1 MSEEYSEHYE
11 SGVRRVPRESEAHPD
26 VSERP
31 GAGSLE
37 PDSHLRVVTRVCVRL
52 LAFGVV
58 VYGIW
63 VAIAWVI
70 DAQP

>member
-1 MSEEYSEHYE
+1 MSEQYSEHYE
-11 SGVRRVPRESEAHPD
+11 NGVRRVPRESEGHAD

-37 PDSHLRVVTRVCVRL
+37 PDNHLRVMARVCVRL
-52 LAFGVV
+52 LAIGAV

-63 VAIAWVI
+63 VALAWVI